1 MANESTL
8 VRAGSS
14 GTYFSSSI
22 NVYYKV
28 NSPDVYTQIVILH
41 KHPQENPAATGGERL
56 IISRRNMGQK
66 VVGEYTAY
74 ITLTDAELETIY
86 RRMPD
91 TANST
96 LLVCVYTYAD
106 SNYMTLISDGGNEV
120 DLSLSIKEG
129 VETWPTAS
137 ECYAEPINTFGSAF
151 DGLYIGGKTKVK
163 ITAEMQ
169 AKFNAWITSYRVYM
183 NDVHVYSGEN
193 PDGVVTFTVDL
204 PKQIPL
210 YEGEDAV
217 WLWME
222 FEDSRGF
229 SFIAFPEAFILIDYA
244 KPKIDAEAYR
254 CDSAGNK
261 SDSGTY
267 MRIRAKRS
275 YSKVVSDGV
284 QKNFCAIQ
292 YRMRKADGAWGG
304 WTTILEKTASSDEVT
319 TGALFGNLETKAS
332 YGVQI
337 RAIDDLGEYSET
349 ASGLATEVV
358 YMHRTK
364 SGMALG
370 KYAESEN
377 MLDVAWDTHLRGE
390 VYIGPDG
397 KTLREY
403 ILSVINEGG

>member
-1 MANESTL
+1 
-8 VRAGSS
+8 
-14 GTYFSSSI
+14 
-22 NVYYKV
+22 
-28 NSPDVYTQIVILH
+28 
-41 KHPQENPAATGGERL
+41 
-56 IISRRNMGQK
+56 
-66 VVGEYTAY
+66 
-74 ITLTDAELETIY
+74 
-86 RRMPD
+86 
-91 TANST
+91 
-96 LLVCVYTYAD
+96 
-106 SNYMTLISDGGNEV
+106 
-120 DLSLSIKEG
+120 
-129 VETWPTAS
+129 
-137 ECYAEPINTFGSAF
+137 
-151 DGLYIGGKTKVK
+151 
-163 ITAEMQ
+163 
-169 AKFNAWITSYRVYM
+169 
-183 NDVHVYSGEN
+183 
-193 PDGVVTFTVDL
+193 
-204 PKQIPL
+204 
-210 YEGEDAV
+210 
-217 WLWME
+217 ME

-304 WTTILEKTASSDEVT
+304 WTTILERTASSDEVT

-364 SGMALG
+364 NGMALG

-390 VYIGPDG
+390 VLIGPDG